1 MVDGQDAGIDAVV
14 SQSNQ
19 EHKNPRVA
27 QLVDRFMA
35 QVELAT
41 DGDDWKEADGW
52 VGRMVLW
59 DGKACLSGERKGKQT
74 YVYHIKEGKMQPTES
89 KGPFVATIT
98 LSVDT
103 FLDLIDAALSGIAG
117 RAELVFERKYAA
129 RHMVYEGER
138 WIVDSERFRKVFRR
152 MGAAA
157 GARG

>member
-1 MVDGQDAGIDAVV
+1 MVDGQDAGIE
-14 SQSNQ
+14 

-59 DGKACLSGERKGKQT
+59 DGKGKQT
-74 YVYHIKEGKMQPTES
+74 YVYQIKEGKMQPAQS

-117 RAELVFERKYAA
+117 SGSAA
-129 RHMVYEGER
+129 RA
-138 WIVDSERFRKVFRR
+138 
-152 MGAAA
+152 GAATKPINIT
-157 GARG
+157 